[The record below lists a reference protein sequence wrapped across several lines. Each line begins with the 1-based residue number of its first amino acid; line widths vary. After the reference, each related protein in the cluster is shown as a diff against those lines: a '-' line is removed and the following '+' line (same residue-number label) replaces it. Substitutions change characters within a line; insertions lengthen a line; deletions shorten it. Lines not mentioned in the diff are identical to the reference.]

1 MTTATP
7 ETKLA
12 RQALRGLLTLAAD
25 LPNDNPIQQARI
37 KLGDHFND
45 VAAETIRNHTAR
57 ALADEFNRDAILHA
71 PPGLPVGQMVLADII
86 AGALKDILAAA
97 KEDGGLSPNPQTED

>member
-1 MTTATP
+1 MNTATP

-12 RQALRGLLTLAAD
+12 REALRGLLTLAAD
-25 LPNDNPIQQARI
+25 LPNDNPFQQARI
-37 KLGDHFND
+37 KLGDRFNES
-45 VAAETIRNHTAR
+45 AIEAIRSNTAR
-57 ALADEFNRDAILHA
+57 ALTDEFNRDAILHA

-97 KEDGGLSPNPQTED
+97 NNDGGFSPNPQTED

>member
-12 RQALRGLLTLAAD
+12 REALRGLLTLTAD
-25 LPNDNPIQQARI
+25 LPNDNPFQQARI
-37 KLGDHFND
+37 KLGDRFNE
-45 VAAETIRNHTAR
+45 VAAEAIRSHTAR

-71 PPGLPVGQMVLADII
+71 PPGLPVGQMVMADII
-86 AGALKDILAAA
+86 AGTLKDILAAA
-97 KEDGGLSPNPQTED
+97 KNNGGYFPNLKTED

>member
-1 MTTATP
+1 MTTTTP

-12 RQALRGLLTLAAD
+12 REALRGLLTLAAD
-25 LPNDNPIQQARI
+25 LPNDNPFQQARI
-37 KLGDHFND
+37 KLGDRFGE
-45 VAAETIRNHTAR
+45 VAAETIRSNTAR

-71 PPGLPVGQMVLADII
+71 LPGLPVGQMVLADII

-97 KEDGGLSPNPQTED
+97 KVDGGSSHNQN